1 VQRNLQLMNEMLTEI
16 KKFNGRLG
24 KKADTE
30 AMRGQL

>member
-1 VQRNLQLMNEMLTEI
+1 MNEMLTEI

>member
-1 VQRNLQLMNEMLTEI
+1 VQRNLQLMNEMLTE
-16 KKFNGRLG
+16 KFNGRLG